1 MLFMNG
7 HLNEKLHMKCNRL
20 GERML
25 AVNDYINDV
34 SKSIPFFIQGDAR
47 NVLARLPNDCI
58 DCVVTSPPYYM
69 KRQYLGGGIG
79 LENTY
84 QQYIDNLLAIIEEVY
99 RVLKPTGS
107 FWLNIGDS
115 YKNKQLLNIPYR
127 VAIRMQDEQG
137 WILRNT
143 VVWDKMKGA
152 MSQSK
157 DSLGCEYEPLFHFV
171 KIRGGYYYDSNSVRK
186 KPHSARVENGAVV
199 SATGVSGIRYRRK
212 IELSTELTEEQR
224 ANAYQALDEALERIK
239 KGELSDFRMVI
250 KGANQRVT
258 NGNTSNLSGRAK
270 ELQDKGFY
278 FLFYNPNGSMISDV
292 WQILPEDTQGRK
304 LHFAPFPE
312 DLVKTP
318 IILTCPP
325 NGIVLDPFVGTGTT
339 SYVATQLGRRSI
351 GIDMAHEY
359 LELAADRCSEYGCV
373 INK

>member
-1 MLFMNG
+1 MIKV
-7 HLNEKLHMKCNRL
+7 NE
-20 GERML
+20 
-25 AVNDYINDV
+25 YINNRNLQA
-34 SKSIPFFIQGDAR
+34 PYFLHGDAL
-47 NVLARLPNDCI
+47 NILSHFPDNCI

-79 LENTY
+79 LESTY
-84 QQYIDNLLAIIEEVY
+84 QEYIDNLLAIVKEIY

-127 VAIRMQDEQG
+127 VAIRMQDEQK

-157 DSLGCEYEPLFHFV
+157 DSLGCEYEPMFHFV
-171 KIRGGYYYDSNSVRK
+171 KRKNGYYYDSDSVRK
-186 KPHSARVENGAVV
+186 KPRKAHVENGAVV
-199 SATGVSGIRYRRK
+199 SATGVTGVRYRRK
-212 IELSTELTEEQR
+212 IELSTELTAEQKE
-224 ANAYQALDEALERIK
+224 NAYRTLDEVLERIK
-239 KGELSDFRMVI
+239 KGELSDFRMII

-258 NGNTSNLSGRAK
+258 NGNTIKLSGRAK

-292 WQILPEDTQGRK
+292 WQIIPEDTQGRK
-304 LHFAPFPE
+304 VHFAPFPE

-339 SYVATQLGRRSI
+339 SYVSAQLNRKSI
-351 GIDMAHEY
+351 GIDMAQEY
-359 LELAADRCSEYGCV
+359 LEIAESRCLEYGCL
-373 INK
+373 NNGEWETA

>member
-1 MLFMNG
+1 
-7 HLNEKLHMKCNRL
+7 
-20 GERML
+20 ML
-25 AVNDYINDV
+25 AVNEYINDTT
-34 SKSIPFFIQGDAR
+34 KSIPFFIQGDAL
-47 NVLARLPNDCI
+47 NVLANLPNDCI

-84 QQYIDNLLAIIEEVY
+84 RQYIDNLLAIIEKVY

-127 VAIRMQDEQG
+127 VAIRMQDEQK

-171 KIRGGYYYDSNSVRK
+171 KKRSGYYYDSDSVRK
-186 KPHSARVENGAVV
+186 KPRSAHVENGAVV
-199 SATGVSGIRYRRK
+199 SATGVSGVRYRRK

-224 ANAYQALDEALERIK
+224 TNAYQALDEVLERIK

-258 NGNTSNLSGRAK
+258 NGDTTNLSGRAK

-292 WQILPEDTQGRK
+292 WQIIPEDTQGRK

-318 IILTCPP
+318 IVLTCPP

-351 GIDMAHEY
+351 GIDMAQEY
-359 LELAADRCSEYGCV
+359 LELAEDRCSEYGCV
-373 INK
+373 INKELETLL

>member
-1 MLFMNG
+1 
-7 HLNEKLHMKCNRL
+7 
-20 GERML
+20 ML
-25 AVNDYINDV
+25 AVNEYINNTT
-34 SKSIPFFIQGDAR
+34 KATPFFIQGDAL
-47 NVLARLPNDCI
+47 NVLADLPKDCI
-58 DCVVTSPPYYM
+58 DCVITSPPYYM

-99 RVLKPTGS
+99 RILKPTGS

-127 VAIRMQDEQG
+127 VAIRMQDEQK

-171 KIRGGYYYDSNSVRK
+171 KKRSGYYYDSDSVRK
-186 KPHSARVENGAVV
+186 KPRSAHVENGAVV
-199 SATGVSGIRYRRK
+199 SATGVSGVRYRRK

-224 ANAYQALDEALERIK
+224 TNAYQALDEVLERIK

-250 KGANQRVT
+250 KGGNQRVT
-258 NGNTSNLSGRAK
+258 NGDTTNLSGRAK
-270 ELQDKGFY
+270 ELRDKGFY

-292 WQILPEDTQGRK
+292 WQIIPEDTQGRK

-318 IILTCPP
+318 IVLTCPP

-351 GIDMAHEY
+351 GIDMAKEY
-359 LELAADRCSEYGCV
+359 LELAEDRCSEYGCV
-373 INK
+373 SNKELETIL

>member
-1 MLFMNG
+1 
-7 HLNEKLHMKCNRL
+7 
-20 GERML
+20 
-25 AVNDYINDV
+25 
-34 SKSIPFFIQGDAR
+34 
-47 NVLARLPNDCI
+47 
-58 DCVVTSPPYYM
+58 M

-127 VAIRMQDEQG
+127 VAIRMQDEQK

-171 KIRGGYYYDSNSVRK
+171 KKRSGYYYDSDSVRK
-186 KPHSARVENGAVV
+186 KPRSAHVENGAVV
-199 SATGVSGIRYRRK
+199 SATGVSGVRYRRK

-224 ANAYQALDEALERIK
+224 TNAYQALDEVLERIK

-258 NGNTSNLSGRAK
+258 NGDTTNLSGRAK
-270 ELQDKGFY
+270 ELRDKGFY

-292 WQILPEDTQGRK
+292 WQIIPEDTQGRK

-318 IILTCPP
+318 IVLTCPP

-351 GIDMAHEY
+351 GIDMAQEY
-359 LELAADRCSEYGCV
+359 LELAEDRCSEYGCV
-373 INK
+373 INKELETLL

>member
-1 MLFMNG
+1 
-7 HLNEKLHMKCNRL
+7 
-20 GERML
+20 ML
-25 AVNDYINDV
+25 AVNEYINDTT
-34 SKSIPFFIQGDAR
+34 KSIPFFIQGDEL
-47 NVLARLPNDCI
+47 NVLANLPNDCI

-127 VAIRMQDEQG
+127 VAIRMQDEQK

-171 KIRGGYYYDSNSVRK
+171 KKRSGYYYDSDSVRK
-186 KPHSARVENGAVV
+186 KPRSAHVENGAVV
-199 SATGVSGIRYRRK
+199 SATGVSGVRYRRK

-224 ANAYQALDEALERIK
+224 TNAYQALDEVLERIK

-258 NGNTSNLSGRAK
+258 NGDATNLSGRAK
-270 ELQDKGFY
+270 ELRDKGFY

-292 WQILPEDTQGRK
+292 WQIIPEDTQGRK

-318 IILTCPP
+318 IVLTCPP

-351 GIDMAHEY
+351 GIDMAQEY
-359 LELAADRCSEYGCV
+359 LELAEDRCSEYGCV
-373 INK
+373 INKELETLL

>member
-1 MLFMNG
+1 
-7 HLNEKLHMKCNRL
+7 
-20 GERML
+20 ML
-25 AVNDYINDV
+25 AVNEYINDTT
-34 SKSIPFFIQGDAR
+34 KSIPFFIQGDAL
-47 NVLARLPNDCI
+47 NVLANLPNDCI

-127 VAIRMQDEQG
+127 VAIRMQDEQK

-171 KIRGGYYYDSNSVRK
+171 KKRSGYYYDSDSVRK
-186 KPHSARVENGAVV
+186 KPRSAHVENGAVV
-199 SATGVSGIRYRRK
+199 SATGVSGVRYRRK

-224 ANAYQALDEALERIK
+224 TNAYQALDEVLERIK

-258 NGNTSNLSGRAK
+258 NGDATNLSGRAK
-270 ELQDKGFY
+270 ELRDKGFY

-292 WQILPEDTQGRK
+292 WQIIPEDTQGRK

-318 IILTCPP
+318 IVLTCPP

-351 GIDMAHEY
+351 GIDMAQEY
-359 LELAADRCSEYGCV
+359 LELAEDRCSEYGCV
-373 INK
+373 INKELETLL

>member
-1 MLFMNG
+1 MITI
-7 HLNEKLHMKCNRL
+7 K
-20 GERML
+20 
-25 AVNDYINDV
+25 DYINNPILTEPCFV
-34 SKSIPFFIQGDAR
+34 QGDSLKA
-47 NVLARLPNDCI
+47 LSQLSDGCI

-79 LENTY
+79 LESTY
-84 QQYIDNLLAIIEEVY
+84 KEYIDNLLAIIQEIH

-115 YKNKQLLNIPYR
+115 YQNKQLLNIPHR
-127 VAIRMQDEQG
+127 VAIKMQDDQK

-143 VVWDKMKGA
+143 IVWDKMKGA

-157 DSLGCEYEPLFHFV
+157 DSLGCEYEPMFHFV
-171 KIRGGYYYDSNSVRK
+171 KKKSGYYYNSDAVRR
-186 KPHSARVENGAVV
+186 KPRRAHVENGAVV
-199 SATGVSGIRYRRK
+199 SATGVSGVRYRRK

-224 ANAYQALDEALERIK
+224 QNAYKALDSALERIK
-239 KGELSDFRMVI
+239 KGELADFRMVI

-258 NGNTSNLSGRAK
+258 NGDTTNLSGRAK
-270 ELQDKGFY
+270 ELQEKGFY

-292 WQILPEDTQGRK
+292 WQIIPEDTQGRK

-318 IILTCPP
+318 ILLTCPP

-339 SYVATQLGRRSI
+339 SYVATQLKRRSI
-351 GIDMAHEY
+351 GIDMSKEY
-359 LELAADRCSEYGCV
+359 LELAESRCSEFGCLNNGELEK
-373 INK
+373 IL